1 MDCGGFKNDHDLKS
15 SDHTDLAHSVVYY
28 NKHIY
33 ANIHRHIYRGHG
45 HMQVREMGQNWS
57 TAVGGKLGFFKVELR
72 WEATLLEAIKLMNV
86 SYVDQIN
93 LFQMFSL
100 IY

>member
-1 MDCGGFKNDHDLKS
+1 
-15 SDHTDLAHSVVYY
+15 
-28 NKHIY
+28 
-33 ANIHRHIYRGHG
+33 
-45 HMQVREMGQNWS
+45 MQVREMGQNWS

-72 WEATLLEAIKLMNV
+72 WEAKLLEAIKLMNV